1 MGPWIVRHN
10 WTYTYFFALL
20 YVLIISASNTL
31 SGKVFNVFNYLLDP
45 LDMKYGTIGESERLS
60 LLNETREMFDFGY
73 NNYMKHAYPKDELD
87 PIHCVGRGRDHNNPS
102 NININDILGDYS
114 LTLIDVLDTLAVIGK
129 ADEFRNAVQ
138 LVIEN
143 VSFDK
148 DSTIQVF
155 EANIRILGALLSAHL
170 LIMDESKPFG
180 ELEPDWYD
188 GELLDMA
195 SDLASRLLPAFEN
208 SDTGL
213 PHPRVNLR
221 DGVPANSRT
230 DTCLAGAGTLLLE
243 FGVLSRLTG
252 DPVYEMSARR
262 ANKVLWNLRNVKT
275 GLFGHILDVNS
286 GKWIGDVSG
295 VGAGADSFYE
305 YMLKAYILFGDHTDY
320 VMFNETYT
328 LIKQHMRRGRS
339 HCNSG
344 SGDHPLYVN
353 VDMKSGGTHTTWIDS
368 LQAAFA
374 GVQVLAGDVEEA
386 ICTHALYYA
395 IWKKYGVLPERFNW
409 QRMSPDVSFYPL
421 RPEFVE
427 ATYLLYQ
434 ATKNPFYL
442 HVGRDILTSL
452 NNLTRV
458 ECGYAT
464 IHSVLDM
471 TTEDRMESFF
481 LAETCKY
488 LYLLFDFANPVN
500 VLSNKWIF
508 STEGH
513 IIPVA
518 PWLREAANHWDH
530 IPQEQPSKEAITNA
544 SRANCARIDEE
555 RTFGLPL
562 KSQYLNQIS
571 SSFGVEL

>member
-1 MGPWIVRHN
+1 MSVVGPSRCG
-10 WTYTYFFALL
+10 FF
-20 YVLIISASNTL
+20 L
-31 SGKVFNVFNYLLDP
+31 S
-45 LDMKYGTIGESERLS
+45 RLRFS
-60 LLNETREMFDFGY
+60 LLSRITCVTFGGQMS
-73 NNYMKHAYPKDELD
+73 NLLNYIQPRLERK
-87 PIHCVGRGRDHNNPS
+87 
-102 NININDILGDYS
+102 LGSWAHLHKCLQLKLFYES
-114 LTLIDVLDTLAVIGK
+114 YCIGVMSY
-129 ADEFRNAVQ
+129 DSR
-138 LVIEN
+138 
-143 VSFDK
+143 SFDLGK
-148 DSTIQVF
+148 IIGVGDKNDNRVQERSILPLLNFFMVIYVNEIEKFSEIDGKYQNTRYIYLKIVIYKLKFGDSEERARNVIQID
-155 EANIRILGALLSAHL
+155 IRIKGALLSGRL
-170 LIMDESKPFG
+170 DPQCY
-180 ELEPDWYD
+180 WYD
-188 GELLDMA
+188 GELLEMA
-195 SDLASRLLPAFEN
+195 ADLASRLLPAFEN
-208 SDTGL
+208 SKTGL

-221 DGVPANSRT
+221 DGVPKNSRT
-230 DTCLAGAGTLLLE
+230 DTCLAGAGTLLVE
-243 FGVLSRLTG
+243 FGVLSRLIG

-262 ANKVLWNLRNVKT
+262 ANKVLWNLRNIKT
-275 GLFGHILDVNS
+275 GLFGHIVDVNS
-286 GKWIGDVSG
+286 GKWLGDVSG

-305 YMLKAYILFGDHTDY
+305 YLLKAYILFGDHTDY
-320 VMFNETYT
+320 IMFNETYS
-328 LIKQHMRRGRS
+328 LIKQYMRRGRS

-344 SGDHPLYVN
+344 YGDHPLYVN

-374 GVQVLAGDVEEA
+374 GIQVLAGDIEEA
-386 ICTHALYYA
+386 ICTHALYYT

-458 ECGYAT
+458 DCGYAT

-488 LYLLFDFANPVN
+488 LFLLFDFDNPVN
-500 VLSNKWIF
+500 VQSNKWVF

-513 IIPVA
+513 LIPMA
-518 PWLREAANHWDH
+518 PWLREASNLWDH
-530 IPQEQPSKEAITNA
+530 GPQDNPSKEAIANS

-571 SSFGVEL
+571 SSFGVNFQ